1 MKETFPV
8 SILWYGEFSPA
19 QKSIIADFL
28 LSLNPQKNQL
38 GSHFTTPQP
47 SVSKWWHTI
56 QTYMKKAGKGQTRVF
71 IASQFSDKNCSL
83 GKILKKAQVFDLANQ
98 RLNSNIPRGLRV
110 LTLVL
115 TAKDVA
121 AEGFC
126 MSNCGFHGSNP
137 QHNSAFIWVGNSVTQ
152 CPGQCAW
159 PFHQPIY
166 GTQTAPLGLPNATLV
181 LMA

>member
-1 MKETFPV
+1 MGYFQFSKKMSLLIFLLHLNFISSCLGARKLTSLYQPSPIAMTYHKGALLEGNLPV

-47 SVSKWWHTI
+47 SVSKRWHTI

-83 GKILKKAQVFDLANQ
+83 GKIFKKAQVFDLANQ
-98 RLNSNIPRGLRV
+98 KLNS
-110 LTLVL
+110 
-115 TAKDVA
+115 KY
-121 AEGFC
+121 
-126 MSNCGFHGSNP
+126 H
-137 QHNSAFIWVGNSVTQ
+137 VG
-152 CPGQCAW
+152 
-159 PFHQPIY
+159 
-166 GTQTAPLGLPNATLV
+166 
-181 LMA
+181 